1 MQIGHKDMQKHSFP
15 CPRCGVVITYILDLD
30 QKKASFKFR
39 EPENGK
45 WADDEDGA
53 VKTLTF
59 SDEIV
64 VPASMP
70 DFLSPHISTS
80 GRYDWEKYRED
91 EGLRQLFVR
100 KEFQY
105 AEWCRVHFERGN
117 WDLFDKESPSHHEG
131 PVTPKS
137 RLIDLCNFY
146 TAGFSTFTVIT
157 NGKYNR
163 VHQRPT
169 YAKTLDQQLV
179 NDLAEHYLVSG
190 RVSLWKEIFSMRKSF
205 VNCYNFLQPL
215 ITVKYWKEEYRE
227 PVTRSDKRFN
237 ELRQLYI
244 DCFETLFR
252 LLVLAMGFEVIIDRR
267 RLEIPTKKGSMTVE
281 HFEQMANAAKRDHIA
296 KFPIEDLFMPELD
309 TDFRNGIGHHAAHY
323 EQEHDAIVIFDTK
336 DAGSISRVVS
346 YTEFCEKVLDL
357 FAAFE
362 LAAIYLHDLH
372 IYLDERLLDPWPQGL
387 RLAPWEKCAQ
397 GKFTPFRPLSGEHR
411 SSKWADL
418 DPFE

>member
-1 MQIGHKDMQKHSFP
+1 MQKHSFP
-15 CPRCGVVITYILDLD
+15 CPTCGVVITYILDLD
-30 QKKASFKFR
+30 QRKASFKFR
-39 EPENGK
+39 DPENGK

-70 DFLSPHISTS
+70 DFLSPHIATW

-100 KEFQY
+100 KTFQY
-105 AEWCRVHFERGN
+105 AERCRVHFERGN
-117 WDLFDKESPSHHEG
+117 WDLFDKESPAHHKG
-131 PVTPKS
+131 PITPKS
-137 RLIDLCNFY
+137 RLIDLYNFY
-146 TAGFSTFTVIT
+146 TAGFSKFTLIPR
-157 NGKYNR
+157 GKYDR
-163 VHQRPT
+163 IHQRLT
-169 YAKTLDQQLV
+169 YAKTLDHPLV

-190 RVSLWKEIFSMRKSF
+190 RIVSLWKEIFSVRSSF
-205 VNCYNFLQPL
+205 VNCYNFVQPL

-227 PVTRSDKRFN
+227 PVTLSDKRFN

-252 LLVLAMGFEVIIDRR
+252 LLVLAMGFEVIIHHRK
-267 RLEIPTKKGSMTVE
+267 LEIPTKKGSMTLE
-281 HFEQMANAAKRDHIA
+281 QFEQMPNAAKRDHIA
-296 KFPIEDLFMPELD
+296 KFPIEDLFMSELD

-336 DAGSISRVVS
+336 DAGTISRVIG
-346 YTEFCEKVLDL
+346 YTEFCEKVLSL

-362 LAAIYLHDLH
+362 LAAMYHHDLH
-372 IYLDERLLDPWPQGL
+372 IYLGGR
-387 RLAPWEKCAQ
+387 
-397 GKFTPFRPLSGEHR
+397 FV
-411 SSKWADL
+411 
-418 DPFE
+418 